1 MCQVY
6 VLTIWGHEITIFT
19 SVVPTSNWSAISHF
33 LNQYLYFSVKDSESD
48 TIFLD
53 CFAGKIANL
62 HSKDAITFY
71 VSESYKSVTKKGHF
85 YGFVI
90 LCPLRELLT

>member
-1 MCQVY
+1 MCLPSEAMKLQFLL
-6 VLTIWGHEITIFT
+6 VLCPRQIEVQF
-19 SVVPTSNWSAISHF
+19 AL

-48 TIFLD
+48 IVFID